1 MESRRDR
8 ISSQPSPRPPAPSPV
23 IGVFMFT
30 GIVQTIGTVISS
42 AASAEGM
49 QLSINARDI
58 DFSQVKIG
66 DSIAVNG
73 VCLTVTRRSSSS
85 GIFSADASHE
95 TVRLTNLKSF
105 KPGTR
110 VHLEQAMASGGRFD
124 GHIVSG
130 HVDGTATVESV
141 RRVGNS
147 TDYLLLVPSELRKYV
162 APKGSVALDGVSLTV
177 NGISDTGVMR
187 LTIIPHTIEAT
198 CIGSWEPGYQANMEV
213 DILARYMERLM
224 GFGSQKPEE
233 SEGLTARTLMENGF
247 I

>member
-1 MESRRDR
+1 
-8 ISSQPSPRPPAPSPV
+8 
-23 IGVFMFT
+23 MFT
-30 GIVQTIGTVISS
+30 GIVQAIGTVISS
-42 AASAEGM
+42 TASAEGM
-49 QLSINARDI
+49 QISISARDI

-105 KPGTR
+105 RPGTM

-130 HVDGTATVESV
+130 HVDGTAAVESV
-141 RRVGNS
+141 KQMGNS
-147 TDYLLLVPSELRKYV
+147 TDYLLRIPDALQKYV

-177 NGISDTGVMR
+177 NGISDDGLMR

-198 CIGSWEPGYQANMEV
+198 CIGSWEPGYQANLEV
-213 DILARYMERLM
+213 DILARYLERLM
-224 GFGSQKPEE
+224 GFGSRKPEE
-233 SEGLTARTLMENGF
+233 GGELTARTLMENGF